1 MVDDFEVPGC
11 SYIDLEQAVIDFA
24 KDVIPQKRFIDFI
37 NGELPIT
44 KVLEV
49 YFCRKYNYAVE
60 YVKDDEISER
70 HDAET
75 DISKRIIRLRESDMT
90 QEELRGRIIMS
101 IYHEISHVVLGHI
114 PYALLA
120 AEKVARGNNKKIP
133 IYNSGEWQ
141 AEAGASAFAMPF
153 PSVCMLIVHANK
165 EQLSDYYIISELMK
179 RFHVSYDAAAKRLSN
194 VRKFIFGKG
203 KGQWLFDKWMEI
215 RRSLIC

>member
-1 MVDDFEVPGC
+1 MADDFEVPGC
-11 SYIDLEQAVIDFA
+11 SYIDLELAVIDFV
-24 KDVIPQKRFIDFI
+24 KDVIPQKCFIDFI
-37 NGELPIT
+37 NGELSIA

-49 YFCRKYNYAVE
+49 YFSKEYDYAVQ
-60 YVKDDEISER
+60 YVEDNEIPAR

-75 DISKRIIRLRESDMT
+75 DISKRIIYLRESDMSKD
-90 QEELRGRIIMS
+90 ELKGRIIMS
-101 IYHEISHVVLGHI
+101 IYHEISHVVLGHT

-120 AEKVARGNNKKIP
+120 SEKVARGNNKKIP
-133 IYNSGEWQ
+133 IYNSAEWQ

-165 EQLSDYYIISELMK
+165 EQLPDYYIISELMK

-203 KGQWLFDKWMEI
+203 KGQWLFDKWKEI